1 MSPTRTP
8 RQTKVLEDLLRRD
21 HSLNGGVLHGID
33 GYVLECQARAMKIM
47 RKPASPTDAT
57 KITGMARGAVHEAL
71 HRVAGAFAKLDIPQ
85 SDVEILINLTPPD
98 LPKDGTW
105 LDLPLAILMLQ
116 AAGILPDLPEHL
128 EGDYILI
135 GEVGLHGEIRRVPGA
150 LSMAYVAKP
159 GQKLIVPAGNEKEC
173 ALIMAKAGHEGCGV
187 FPVSTLDEVIAF
199 FAGKREL
206 QNALSSNIQFESAI
220 PKCPDF
226 GNIRGQDRAKDAA
239 VIAAAGGHNMLMI
252 GPPGEGK
259 SLLASAI
266 PGVMPKLANPE
277 KVELTRIYSACG
289 MLGQD
294 GIAVTRRPM
303 RPVHHTISKQ
313 ALVGGGSPIPR
324 PGEITLSHLGILFL
338 DELAEFS
345 TATLETLRQPMESGE
360 IAISRVGSSLTFPC
374 RFTMIAAM
382 NPCPCGY
389 FGSDRCR
396 CTDREVKKY
405 QGKISGP
412 ILDRIDLQVELRS
425 LSVEE
430 RFAPTVEGQSA
441 KIRRQVENA
450 RLRQVERYIG
460 TETPHNAAMPGGS
473 VAEHCEFSPKG
484 FDRFRAII
492 EKSTLST
499 RSMDRLAK
507 VSRTIADLD
516 DDDHVQPEHLDE
528 AASFVVG
535 GLLRDAS

>member
-1 MSPTRTP
+1 
-8 RQTKVLEDLLRRD
+8 
-21 HSLNGGVLHGID
+21 
-33 GYVLECQARAMKIM
+33 
-47 RKPASPTDAT
+47 
-57 KITGMARGAVHEAL
+57 
-71 HRVAGAFAKLDIPQ
+71 
-85 SDVEILINLTPPD
+85 
-98 LPKDGTW
+98 
-105 LDLPLAILMLQ
+105 
-116 AAGILPDLPEHL
+116 
-128 EGDYILI
+128 
-135 GEVGLHGEIRRVPGA
+135 
-150 LSMAYVAKP
+150 
-159 GQKLIVPAGNEKEC
+159 
-173 ALIMAKAGHEGCGV
+173 
-187 FPVSTLDEVIAF
+187 
-199 FAGKREL
+199 
-206 QNALSSNIQFESAI
+206 
-220 PKCPDF
+220 
-226 GNIRGQDRAKDAA
+226 NIRGQDRAKDAA

-324 PGEITLSHLGILFL
+324 LGEITLSHLGILFL

-425 LSVEE
+425 LTVEE

-484 FDRFRAII
+484 FERFRAII

-535 GLLRDAS
+535 GLLRDAP